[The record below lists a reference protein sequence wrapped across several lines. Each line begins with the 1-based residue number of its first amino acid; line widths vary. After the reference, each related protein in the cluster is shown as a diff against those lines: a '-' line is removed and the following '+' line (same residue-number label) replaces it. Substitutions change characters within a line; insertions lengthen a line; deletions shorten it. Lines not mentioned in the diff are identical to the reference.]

1 MWRGHGGHHTH
12 TNIADADPA
21 LNVPIIRWRKE
32 QKGGPMGED
41 TLLSGLNRAYVIAG
55 GVLVSPF
62 AGFFSGFGYQPLFP
76 WYAEIKDER
85 LVSKWTIIAMVSRL
99 VLMIS
104 YLGPFAAIVA
114 PWIGMV
120 VSSYTAS
127 VNHFDQPVVLPSEVH
142 QRKWTFTRIQLEGEH
157 AFQEP
162 EFPGVGILPEFTLG
176 ISSDHQHHHF
186 MPNVHHY
193 NLPEASLKVDN
204 FLQDF
209 GLVLKQRTL
218 AEASIDSYSTYS
230 NMPMKGGVADTKKGG
245 SGYGLLSGDDEMLE
259 RMRSNEND
267 DFLRHI
273 SLKA

>member
-1 MWRGHGGHHTH
+1 
-12 TNIADADPA
+12 
-21 LNVPIIRWRKE
+21 
-32 QKGGPMGED
+32 MGED

-99 VLMIS
+99 VFMIS

-230 NMPMKGGVADTKKGG
+230 NMPMKGGVADG
-245 SGYGLLSGDDEMLE
+245 
-259 RMRSNEND
+259 
-267 DFLRHI
+267 
-273 SLKA
+273 